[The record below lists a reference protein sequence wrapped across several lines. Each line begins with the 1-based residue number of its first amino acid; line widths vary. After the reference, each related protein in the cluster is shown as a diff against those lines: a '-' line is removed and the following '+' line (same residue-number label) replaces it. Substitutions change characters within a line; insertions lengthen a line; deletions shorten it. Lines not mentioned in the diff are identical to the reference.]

1 MTSTLISIHE
11 VLAWVVIF
19 ATGVAGLSATAAH
32 WLEALR
38 VPALWIV
45 QHVAHALVVVQVMA
59 GAGIVATSDIEPSQ
73 THMFYGFLTFVGV
86 GLIIGYRHLSEY
98 RYLLYGLGG
107 LFVMGL
113 AIRAL
118 LLDGLAA
125 V

>member
-1 MTSTLISIHE
+1 MSVVRALHE
-11 VLAWVVIF
+11 ILAWVVIF
-19 ATGVAGLSATAAH
+19 AAGAAGLWAFAAH
-32 WLEALR
+32 WVEPLR
-38 VPALWIV
+38 HPLLWV
-45 QHVAHALVVVQVMA
+45 VNHAVHFLVAVQVAM
-59 GAGIVATSDIEPSQ
+59 GAILVGFTDVNADQ
-73 THMFYGFLTFVGV
+73 NHMFYGFLTFVGV

-118 LLDGLAA
+118 LLDAIVA